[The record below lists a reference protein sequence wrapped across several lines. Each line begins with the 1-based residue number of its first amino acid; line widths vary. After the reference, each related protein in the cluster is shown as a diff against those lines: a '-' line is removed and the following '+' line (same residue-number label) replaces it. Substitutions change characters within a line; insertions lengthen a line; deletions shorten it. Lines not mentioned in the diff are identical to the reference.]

1 MKKLLT
7 IAIVMVLAL
16 SLLAACGGSSNT
28 PSGGDSRTS
37 TPPATSGNNSVP
49 SGNDNTP
56 SGNDSTTSST
66 PDETPGGGGAITIDN
81 WQEFLKEKRNG
92 FNVSVPDGWTVTD
105 AEPSLN
111 GVIVTFEVGGD
122 VTEWDFGETLFNESN
137 RVAFI
142 PVCDQTNSELIYETY
157 EDAMKNAS
165 EPEKGNVWRVWLTDP
180 DAEWDPNVKQ
190 QTDVHIKW
198 ENGVFVL
205 SFS

>member
-1 MKKLLT
+1 MKKLLALAFVT
-7 IAIVMVLAL
+7 VLAL
-16 SLLAACGGSSNT
+16 SLTACGGGNNDT
-28 PSGGDSRTS
+28 PSGGNDST
-37 TPPATSGNNSVP
+37 TPPTTSEGNST
-49 SGNDNTP
+49 SSENDNTP
-56 SGNDSTTSST
+56 SST
-66 PDETPGGGGAITIDN
+66 PDNAPSGGGGAITVDN
-81 WQEFLKEKRNG
+81 WQEFLKEQRNG
-92 FNVSVPDGWTVTD
+92 FNVSVPDGWTVTE

-111 GVIVTFEVGGD
+111 GVTVTFNVGGD

-142 PVCDQTNSELIYETY
+142 PVCDQTNPELVYETY

-190 QTDVHIKW
+190 QTDVHLKW

-205 SFS
+205 NFS